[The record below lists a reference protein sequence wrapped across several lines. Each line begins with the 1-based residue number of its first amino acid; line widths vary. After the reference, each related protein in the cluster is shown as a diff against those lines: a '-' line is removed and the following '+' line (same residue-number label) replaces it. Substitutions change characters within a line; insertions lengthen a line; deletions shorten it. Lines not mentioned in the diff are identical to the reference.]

1 MTSKRMKMIGVVSA
15 VTVLMLVAAWMLWFF
30 YPLTERELRGSDTR
44 VVVSTRY
51 MLMADDKT
59 LFSFGD
65 MRGDTL
71 LTGIT
76 PKEME
81 YAKDTVNAQWIKR
94 WKWLPYSRNAFVTD
108 ETDTLRVVK
117 MSEEDLRTLLKRE
130 AIHLNTVKRVLRAQR
145 KDLDYYLKTHA
156 VTDGGFDV
164 VARYSKAL
172 VAFTD
177 SINRA
182 DSLVKI
188 AIQAK
193 TLGVKMECHY
203 KAVDSVRHSVFVRVG
218 KDEALKRLKQRKPDQ
233 MQITKSGIDSVGMY
247 VGERDSVAMPNG
259 YGRFL
264 GNKGDFYEGQWE
276 HGKRSGVGFAM
287 SPGKRLRSGE
297 WKDDKFLGERMT
309 HDPDRIY
316 GIDISRYQHGK
327 GKTKYPIEWKKLRIT
342 SLGTSSKKTIKGKV
356 DYPVQFIYIKATEG
370 VSIRNEFFKED
381 YLASKKHGYRT
392 GVYHFFSLKTTGT
405 EQAHNFLQYA
415 MYQEGDLAPVID
427 IEPTDRQIREAGGL
441 EVVFKNIRAMI
452 SAVERKWKVKPILYI
467 SQGFVNKHLS
477 AAPDLK
483 RNYDVWIARYGEY
496 KPDVNLV
503 YWQLCQDGKVAGI
516 HGPVDINVYNGFAIG
531 TGTGTGTG
539 TITGTGTG
547 TGTY

>member
-1 MTSKRMKMIGVVSA
+1 MVSA
-15 VTVLMLVAAWMLWFF
+15 VMALMLVGAWMLWFF
-30 YPLTERELRGSDTR
+30 YPLTEGELRGSDTK

-51 MLMADDKT
+51 MLMADDKI

-76 PKEME
+76 PKEIG
-81 YAKDTVNAQWIKR
+81 YAKDTVNAQWVKR
-94 WKWLPYSRNAFVTD
+94 WKWLPYSKNNFVT
-108 ETDTLRVVK
+108 EGIDTLQVMK
-117 MSEEDLRTLLKRE
+117 MSADDLRTLLKRE

-156 VTDGGFDV
+156 VTDNGFDV

-182 DSLVKI
+182 DSLVKM
-188 AIQAK
+188 ALQAK
-193 TLGVKMECHY
+193 SLSVKMECHY
-203 KAVDSVRHSVFVRVG
+203 NTVDSIGHSVFVRVG
-218 KDEALKRLKQRKPDQ
+218 KEEALRRLNQRQPYR
-233 MQITKSGIDSVGMY
+233 MLITKSGIDTLGMY

-264 GNKGDFYEGQWE
+264 GYKGDFYEGQWV

-287 SPGKRLRSGE
+287 SPEKRLRLGE
-297 WKDDKFLGERMT
+297 WNDDKFLGERIT
-309 HDPDRIY
+309 HAPERIY

-342 SLGTSSKKTIKGKV
+342 SLGTYSKKTIKGKV

-370 VSIRNEFFKED
+370 VTIRNEYFKAD
-381 YLASKKHGYRT
+381 YQASKEHGYRT
-392 GVYHFFSLKTTGT
+392 GVYHFFSLKTTGS
-405 EQAHNFLQYA
+405 EQAQNFLQYA
-415 MYQEGDLAPVID
+415 IYQKGDLPPVID
-427 IEPTDRQIREAGGL
+427 LEPTDRQIREAGGL
-441 EVVFKNIRAMI
+441 DVVFKNIRALI

-516 HGPVDINVYNGFAIG
+516 HGPVDINVYNGFELLNP
-531 TGTGTGTG
+531 
-539 TITGTGTG
+539 
-547 TGTY
+547 